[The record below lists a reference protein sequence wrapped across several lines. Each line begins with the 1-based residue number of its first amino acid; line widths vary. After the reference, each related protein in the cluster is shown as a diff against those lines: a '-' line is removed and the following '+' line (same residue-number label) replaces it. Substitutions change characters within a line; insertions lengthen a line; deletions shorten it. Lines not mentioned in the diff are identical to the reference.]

1 MSENKQWLMAAHPNG
16 RGLLDTDFE
25 LTSKDIAKPE
35 AGQVVAKTLYL
46 GFDPAMKGW
55 MENIGGYMAP
65 MAIGDLMRGST
76 INQIVESKSDKLKA
90 GDLVMGQGGW
100 QEYATVDANHFQ
112 KVENDEFLTS
122 NLGALGTTGLT
133 AYFGFLR
140 IGKPEAGD
148 MVAVSG
154 AAGATGSMV
163 GQIAK
168 IAGCK
173 VVGIAGGKEKCD
185 WLTNDLGFDGAIDYK
200 NDNVR
205 AGLHDNCPKGI
216 NVFYDN
222 VGGKILNDALG
233 EIAVKARVVICGGI
247 SRYETGNLPTGPQN
261 YFNLIFKRATMEGF
275 LLTDYMAEAPM
286 ARERMKRWISEGKI
300 QFKEDIQEGFENIP
314 TTLNRLFTGLNFG
327 KQLLKLADP
336 E

>member
-1 MSENKQWLMAAHPNG
+1 MSANRQWLMAAHPNG

-76 INQIVESKSDKLKA
+76 INQIVESKSDKFKV

-100 QEYATVDANHFQ
+100 QEYATVDASHFQ

-148 MVAVSG
+148 TVAISG

-163 GQIAK
+163 GQIAQ
-168 IAGCK
+168 IAGCR

-185 WLTNDLGFDGAIDYK
+185 WLTSDLGFDAAIDYK

-205 AGLHDNCPKGI
+205 AGLHDNCPGGI

-222 VGGKILNDALG
+222 VGGKILNSALG

-247 SRYETGNLPTGPQN
+247 SRYETGNLPAGPEN

-275 LLTDYMAEAPM
+275 LLTDFMAEAPM

-314 TTLNRLFTGLNFG
+314 TTLNRLFTGQNFG